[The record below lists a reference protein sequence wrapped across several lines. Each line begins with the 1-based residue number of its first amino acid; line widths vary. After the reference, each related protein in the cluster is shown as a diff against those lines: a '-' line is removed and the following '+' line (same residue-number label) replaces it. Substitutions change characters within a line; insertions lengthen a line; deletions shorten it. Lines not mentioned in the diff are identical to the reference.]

1 MSVHSPRRS
10 RVFWLVGLALLG
22 IGVLGLFGF
31 WQGWVRQRPEIQV
44 PPLERQVRSA
54 NAQARLV
61 SLKAEVFADRPA
73 AALEQQY
80 RIIVD
85 ALTGLDVGSED
96 QQETWDAV
104 AATLANLEVQ
114 LVEADRETLAT
125 IDSLLTLLHETGASA
140 QSEP

>member
-22 IGVLGLFGF
+22 IGVLGLSGF
-31 WQGWVRQRPEIQV
+31 WQGWVRQPPEVQI